1 MQRIQLWFSA
11 ISALGGY
18 ARLVIIECAAFHSAR
33 IASLLELNSCDITQ
47 HRHILS
53 EEKVRP
59 LWRRFYRSF
68 QASVLRITDKP
79 QKRLSTLQSL
89 QVSFR
94 WPF

>member
-18 ARLVIIECAAFHSAR
+18 ARLVIIECVAFHSAR
-33 IASLLELNSCDITQ
+33 IASLLELSSCDITR

-53 EEKVRP
+53 DEKVRP
-59 LWRRFYRSF
+59 LLQRFCRSF
-68 QASVLRITDKP
+68 QGSVLRITDKP

-89 QVSFR
+89 QASFR